1 MIMLASR
8 ERTLQELT
16 TVGRGEA
23 AFSAPGRAP
32 CVVAFH
38 GFGGTAAELRPL
50 LDGIARAGY
59 AVDGA
64 LLPGHGTRA
73 EELQG
78 VTFDQW
84 LDAART
90 RLRDALRSHG
100 SAVVL
105 GFSLGS
111 LLALGLAAEGAA
123 GLAGAV
129 VLGNALRL
137 AMHSRLPLGLVAR
150 LGLPVPDV
158 YLLKPQAGD
167 LVDPAAM
174 DDLLS
179 YDRHPLRS
187 AVEVYRGGKRIRT
200 YVGRVTCPTLVLHGK
215 RDRVCPW
222 QNAVWLAGHLG
233 TRDVSLRLF
242 ERSGHVLAC
251 DGEREAVMRETVA
264 FLGRFDGAP

>member
-1 MIMLASR
+1 MIALASR
-8 ERTLQELT
+8 ERTLLERST
-16 TVGRGEA
+16 IGHGEA
-23 AFSAPGRAP
+23 AFSAGGHAP

-64 LLPGHGTRA
+64 LLPRHRTRA
-73 EELQG
+73 EALQG
-78 VTFDQW
+78 VTFDEW
-84 LDAART
+84 MESARARLGAAVK
-90 RLRDALRSHG
+90 SHG
-100 SAVVL
+100 TAVVL

-111 LLALGLAAEGAA
+111 LLSLALAAEATP
-123 GLAGAV
+123 GLAGVV

-137 AMHSRLPLGLVAR
+137 AMHSRLPLGLLAR
-150 LGLPVPDV
+150 LGLRLPDV

-187 AVEVYRGGKRIRT
+187 AVEVYRGGKRVRGL
-200 YVGRVTCPTLVLHGK
+200 VGRVRCPTLVLHGK

-222 QNAVWLAGHLG
+222 QNAVWLAGHVG
-233 TRDVSLRLF
+233 TPDVSVRLF
-242 ERSGHVLAC
+242 EQSGHVLAC
-251 DGEREAVMRETVA
+251 DGERDAVTGETLA
-264 FLGRFDGAP
+264 FLGRFG